1 VWSADG
7 SFMRG
12 IVCGGHYLY
21 VDLRPVTNGDFTL
34 FIRDLL
40 PDLQLPQEMPVD
52 FRFAPAGAEWN
63 AKERLD
69 QPVIDV
75 AWFAAAMYARAV
87 GKTLPTDD
95 AAFDIGAEMTRA
107 PEEWIGAWGRA
118 FTDKRPAT
126 PFAVEMGRQLRCVIS
141 GPAAG

>member
-1 VWSADG
+1 
-7 SFMRG
+7 
-12 IVCGGHYLY
+12 
-21 VDLRPVTNGDFTL
+21 
-34 FIRDLL
+34 
-40 PDLQLPQEMPVD
+40 
-52 FRFAPAGAEWN
+52 
-63 AKERLD
+63 
-69 QPVIDV
+69 VIDV

-126 PFAVEMGRQLRCVIS
+126 PFAEFGDVDAGVHRFQFGGQIAPFLDEFELVDRAGIDEFVLDRGEAGVDRLGRSLAAPRWLGRPQRVEIFAYEPPFGAPPLHCRFVIV
-141 GPAAG
+141 AH